1 MGVTA
6 SPDWNTLRN
15 KPTVVN
21 SFNGATGAV
30 TGVNSFNG
38 ATGAVTGVNSVNG
51 NTGAVTAAQIV
62 AANASIVAGDVGSYG
77 FLGAGSFTSYALNAT
92 ASGASLRQAGVIGAS
107 WSFVG
112 STVSTG
118 GSGGTPAGTWKCLG
132 NSFSD
137 GISQAGATLWV
148 RIA

>member
-1 MGVTA
+1 MGVF
-6 SPDWNTLRN
+6 SPPNWNTLKN

-21 SFNGATGAV
+21 S
-30 TGVNSFNG
+30 
-38 ATGAVTGVNSVNG
+38 VNG
-51 NTGAVTAAQIV
+51 NSGAVTAAQIV

-107 WSFVG
+107 WSTVG

-137 GISQAGATLWV
+137 GTSQAGATLWV